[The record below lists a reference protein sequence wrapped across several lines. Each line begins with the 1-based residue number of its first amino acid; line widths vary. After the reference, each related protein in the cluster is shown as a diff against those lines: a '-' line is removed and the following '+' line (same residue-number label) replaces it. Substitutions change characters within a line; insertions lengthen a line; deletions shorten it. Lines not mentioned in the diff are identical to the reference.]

1 MVNKAKIKGMGST
14 LGMHG
19 VAFRVWAPHAQKVS
33 VIGSFNDWDG
43 TKHPM
48 QGEKNGYWYAN
59 VADAHAGDQY
69 RFLLTTPKGE
79 FKRIDPVCP

>member
-1 MVNKAKIKGMGST
+1 MVNEAKLKGMGST
-14 LGMHG
+14 LGAHG

-48 QGEKNGYWYAN
+48 QGEENGYWCAQRGRGSRGRSISVPPDHAQGGVQAN
-59 VADAHAGDQY
+59 
-69 RFLLTTPKGE
+69 
-79 FKRIDPVCP
+79 